1 MKGDHLLTVTAQ
13 QRKKMKEVEMETNL
27 LNLLNYADY
36 QKGKW
41 ISHNSSGETTF
52 AMKCVFISKFQNYLA
67 NNSQ

>member
-1 MKGDHLLTVTAQ
+1 
-13 QRKKMKEVEMETNL
+13 METNL
-27 LNLLNYADY
+27 LNLLNYTDY

-41 ISHNSSGETTF
+41 ISHNGSGETTF